1 VRRRIVVLA
10 VLAAVLATSLF
21 GGPLAYYAAQFYLDQ
36 ERTELERVADV
47 AAISAAS
54 ELATH
59 DVPSTLPEAAPDI
72 DLGLYDRT
80 GRRTTGAG
88 PARPD
93 RPAIRAFSGAV
104 ASENDLHG
112 ELVVAVPVTDGAAV
126 IGVIRA
132 ASNYSGVRLRIVG
145 TWAAM
150 LGLDLAAIG
159 ATLLVARRQARR
171 LAAPLEALSRTAAQL
186 GGGNFGARTLPTGI
200 PEIDAAG
207 RSLDTTAARLGAM
220 VSRERAFSAD
230 ASHQL
235 RTPLTGL
242 RLGLETAL
250 EHPGTDLRAAA
261 VAAIEAADRLE
272 QTIED
277 LLTLAR
283 EPGRDGTPLELDEL
297 MREIERTWRPVLEAQ
312 DRTLLLDVHADT
324 PVSTAAPAAVRQ
336 VLAVLLDNATR
347 HGVGDVT
354 LRVRDAGGA
363 LAFDVADEGPGVDG
377 GEALPSR
384 QDEGRGPGIG
394 LTLARGLA
402 EAEGGR
408 LRLSQPVPPVF
419 TLLLPA
425 DADASRAGDRLE

>member
-1 VRRRIVVLA
+1 M
-10 VLAAVLATSLF
+10 LAAVLATSLF
-21 GGPLAYYAAQFYLDQ
+21 GGPLAYFAAQLYLDQ
-36 ERTELERVADV
+36 ERTEVERVADV

-59 DVPSTLPEAAPDI
+59 HIPSALPEAASDI
-72 DLGLYDRT
+72 DLALYDRA
-80 GRRTTGAG
+80 GHRTTGSG

-93 RPAIRAFSGAV
+93 RPTVRAFSGVV

-112 ELVVAVPVTDGAAV
+112 ELVVAVPVTDAASV
-126 IGVIRA
+126 IGVVRA
-132 ASNYSGVRLRIVG
+132 ASNYSGVRLQIVG

-150 LGLDLAAIG
+150 LGLDALAIG

-186 GGGNFGARTLPTGI
+186 GGGNFGARTTPSGI

-250 EHPGTDLRAAA
+250 ERPGTDLRAAA
-261 VAAIEAADRLE
+261 GAAIEAADRLE

-277 LLTLAR
+277 LLSLAR
-283 EPGRDGTPLELDEL
+283 EPGRSGTPLELDEL
-297 MREIERTWRPVLEAQ
+297 MREIEATWRPVLEAQ
-312 DRTLLLDVHADT
+312 DRTLLIGVQPDP
-324 PVSTAAPAAVRQ
+324 PVSTAAAAAVRQ

-363 LAFDVADEGPGVDG
+363 LAFDVSDEGPGVAG
-377 GEALPSR
+377 GDALPR
-384 QDEGRGPGIG
+384 RLDESHGPGIG

-425 DADASRAGDRLE
+425 DADATPERDRAE